1 MKVLLL
7 GASDTLGTYLPDPS
21 QGTLSILAREL
32 PEVLHAPVEVTHH
45 RFYSHAKDA
54 PEHALSNVRHYSPDI
69 TIIAA
74 HSMAFNRPSVGARLI
89 DVFGWRLGRWLELRI
104 WAADRRARKSRA
116 FARVHRRAR
125 RLAHRTIGTATYE
138 SVEDTIACYS
148 ETIALLAPIEEMQLV
163 ILGTFQHV
171 RDGELGPHVRLND
184 GLAAVAAARRLPWI
198 DRQAIV
204 TGLGADAF
212 QPNGLFSSP
221 LLHRKVADAVLASVA
236 R

>member
-1 MKVLLL
+1 
-7 GASDTLGTYLPDPS
+7 
-21 QGTLSILAREL
+21 LSILAREL